1 MDSNQILTTTV
12 AAVAT
17 TTHGRVLARHSRSD
31 TPNVLV
37 GFHGY
42 YENAEIQMARL
53 AAIPGAEVWTLVAVQ
68 GLHRFYRARTDDVV
82 ASWMTR
88 QDRELAIADNIAYV
102 DAALHAALSGRP
114 HGSIVCAGF
123 SQGVAMAFR
132 AAVRGAARCAG
143 IIAAGGDVPPE
154 LIGDPNATFPPVLL
168 VRGAQ
173 DDYFPQKMF
182 DGNVAA
188 LRERTVDVT
197 AVIVNAAHDWT
208 AEVSDAAAQFLRR
221 AVTAA

>member
-1 MDSNQILTTTV
+1 MDSREILTTAV
-12 AAVAT
+12 AA
-17 TTHGRVLARHSRSD
+17 TTHGRVLTRHARSES
-31 TPNVLV
+31 PNTLV

-53 AAIPGAEVWTLVAVQ
+53 AAIPGADAWTLVAIQ
-68 GLHRFYRARTDDVV
+68 GLHRFYRARTDGVV

-102 DAALHAALSGRP
+102 DAALQAALSGRP

-132 AAVRGAARCAG
+132 AGVRGAARCAG

-154 LIGDPNATFPPVLL
+154 LLADPNATFPPVLL

-182 DGNVAA
+182 DDNVAA
-188 LRERTVDVT
+188 LRERKADIT

-208 AEVSDAAAQFLRR
+208 AEVSDAAAQFLHR
-221 AVTAA
+221 VTTAA

>member
-1 MDSNQILTTTV
+1 MDSHEILTTAV

-17 TTHGRVLARHSRSD
+17 TTHGRVLTRHARRES
-31 TPNVLV
+31 PNVIV

-42 YENAEIQMARL
+42 YENADIQMTRL
-53 AAIPGAEVWTLVAVQ
+53 AAIPGADAWTLVAVQ

-102 DAALHAALSGRP
+102 DAALRAALSGKY
-114 HGSIVCAGF
+114 GSIVCAGF

-132 AAVRGAARCAG
+132 AGVRGAARCAG

-154 LIGDPNATFPPVLL
+154 LLADPNVAFPPVLL
-168 VRGAQ
+168 IRGAQ
-173 DDYFPQKMF
+173 DDYYPQKMF

-188 LRERTVDVT
+188 LRERNADVT
-197 AVIVNAAHDWT
+197 PVVVNAAHDWT
-208 AEVSDAAAQFLRR
+208 ADVSQAAADFLRR
-221 AVTAA
+221 LSADC

>member
-1 MDSNQILTTTV
+1 MDSREILTTAV

-17 TTHGRVLARHSRSD
+17 TTHGRVLTRHSRSES
-31 TPNVLV
+31 PNVLV

-42 YENAEIQMARL
+42 YENAEIQMERL
-53 AAIPGAEVWTLVAVQ
+53 AAIPGADAWTLVAIQ

-114 HGSIVCAGF
+114 HGVIVCAGF

-132 AAVRGAARCAG
+132 ASVRGAARCAG

-154 LIGDPNATFPPVLL
+154 LLADPSATFPPVLL

-188 LRERTVDVT
+188 LRERNVDVT
-197 AVIVNAAHDWT
+197 AAIVNAAHDWT
-208 AEVSDAAAQFLRR
+208 AEVSDAAGQFLRR
-221 AVTAA
+221 VTAA

>member
-1 MDSNQILTTTV
+1 MDSHEILTTAV

-17 TTHGRVLARHSRSD
+17 TTHGRVLTRHVRRES
-31 TPNVLV
+31 PNVIV

-42 YENAEIQMARL
+42 YENADIQMTRL
-53 AAIPGAEVWTLVAVQ
+53 AAIPGADAWMLVAVQ

-102 DAALHAALSGRP
+102 DAALRAALSGKSY
-114 HGSIVCAGF
+114 GSIVCAGF

-132 AAVRGAARCAG
+132 AGVRGAARCAG

-154 LIGDPNATFPPVLL
+154 LLADPTVAFPPVLL
-168 VRGAQ
+168 IRGAQ
-173 DDYFPQKMF
+173 DDYYPQKMF

-188 LRERTVDVT
+188 LRECNADVT
-197 AVIVNAAHDWT
+197 PVIVNAAHDWT

-221 AVTAA
+221 VTSAV